1 MPTRQTASCY
11 QKSLF
16 SVPPLPTGYS
26 ATPSDLFI
34 SPVGIEDVDKALFN
48 LFNKEIGFQVSGD
61 DVDGA
66 KKLSVVFQAGE
77 KWALMKKLRSMRD
90 RNGSLKLPIM
100 SVLRTSVVQ
109 DMSTDINGRGINQ
122 QTGEL
127 VVKRR
132 LDKSDR
138 AYQNSINRLG
148 LQHQSNIA
156 SSEGVDVVS
165 ETLGTSSDDE
175 IVGDDNSPVLVEE
188 SNSVPATSRSVSD
201 LLLTDTDVASGALLK
216 SNKTNN
222 IFEIIVL
229 PSPQFFTATY
239 EVTFWAQYTTHMNQL
254 LGQLMGSFLPQGNAW
269 RIDTPAGYWFVAVVD
284 NNSYSSKE
292 NADDFSAEERVIKY
306 EFTVTIK
313 GYSFAPRE
321 TGQPIPV
328 RRYVSAP
335 QVSFEIS
342 TSNLTQ
348 SLINS
353 GVVSSITSH
362 ATGTGLISVS
372 GTPNGNYR
380 LRVKIVSN
388 LIGSAA
394 YVTSGNVAVQI
405 SLNGGV
411 TFGQQILVPVS
422 GIMSLTKISG
432 AVPTNTG
439 LVLTFTTS
447 TTTFLFADYYV
458 ATCQA
463 PLYGS
468 GTTDIVDPFLG
479 ADDPTLPMSKNANKR
494 PDHRFDGN
502 TLLYKNPGMAEID
515 PSPQD
520 PALSTV
526 PRGVPI
532 ARYQKV
538 SSINEKGQQVIRY
551 VKVRSVNKFTGESV
565 IAIGDASLGGV
576 SILLDE

>member
-1 MPTRQTASCY
+1 MPTRQTASLY

-48 LFNKEIGFQVSGD
+48 LFDKEIGFQVSGD

-77 KWALMKKLRSMRD
+77 KWALLKKLRSMRD

-109 DMSTDINGRGINQ
+109 DLATDVNGRGINQ

-138 AYQNSINRLG
+138 TYQNSINRLG
-148 LQHQSNIA
+148 IQHQSN
-156 SSEGVDVVS
+156 VVS
-165 ETLGTSSDDE
+165 TDVNALPMTSKN
-175 IVGDDNSPVLVEE
+175 I
-188 SNSVPATSRSVSD
+188 SD
-201 LLLTDTDVASGALLK
+201 LLLSDPDVVAGALLK

-269 RIDTPAGYWFVAVVD
+269 RIDTPTGYWFIAVVD

-292 NADDFSAEERVIKY
+292 NADDFSNEERVIKY
-306 EFTVTIK
+306 EFIVTIK

-321 TGQPIPV
+321 PGQPIPV

-335 QVSFEIS
+335 QVSFEVS
-342 TSNLTQ
+342 TNEAS
-348 SLINS
+348 
-353 GVVSSITSH
+353 
-362 ATGTGLISVS
+362 
-372 GTPNGNYR
+372 TP
-380 LRVKIVSN
+380 
-388 LIGSAA
+388 
-394 YVTSGNVAVQI
+394 
-405 SLNGGV
+405 
-411 TFGQQILVPVS
+411 S
-422 GIMSLTKISG
+422 GII
-432 AVPTNTG
+432 
-439 LVLTFTTS
+439 
-447 TTTFLFADYYV
+447 
-458 ATCQA
+458 
-463 PLYGS
+463 
-468 GTTDIVDPFLG
+468 DPFLG
-479 ADDPTLPMSKNANKR
+479 ADDPTLPMNKNVNKR
-494 PDHRFDGN
+494 VDQRFDGN
-502 TLLYKNPGMAEID
+502 TLLYKNPGFAEED
-515 PSPQD
+515 ASPQD
-520 PALSTV
+520 PALLTI
-526 PRGVPI
+526 PRGVPV
-532 ARYQKV
+532 ARYKKV
-538 SSINEKGQQVIRY
+538 TTINGKGQPITRY
-551 VKVRSVNKFTGESV
+551 VKVHSVNKFTGESV
-565 IAIGDASLGGV
+565 IAIGDASLGSV
-576 SILLDE
+576 SLLLDE

>member
-1 MPTRQTASCY
+1 V
-11 QKSLF
+11 F

-26 ATPSDLFI
+26 ATTSDLFI
-34 SPVGIEDVDKALFN
+34 SPVGIEDVDKALFD
-48 LFNKEIGFQVSGD
+48 LFDGEIGFQVSGD
-61 DVDGA
+61 DVDGS

-77 KWALMKKLRSMRD
+77 KWALLKRLRSMRD

-109 DMSTDINGRGINQ
+109 DFSADINGRGINQ

-127 VVKRR
+127 IVKRR

-148 LQHQSNIA
+148 LQHQQNVVSNND
-156 SSEGVDVVS
+156 VDVVS
-165 ETLGTSSDDE
+165 ETLGTNSDDE
-175 IVGDDNSPVLVEE
+175 IVGDDNSTVLVEE
-188 SNSVPATSRSVSD
+188 SNSVPATSRSISD
-201 LLLTDTDVASGALLK
+201 LLLTDTDVANGALLK

-222 IFEIIVL
+222 IFEVIVL

-321 TGQPIPV
+321 PGQPIPV

-342 TSNLTQ
+342 TSE
-348 SLINS
+348 
-353 GVVSSITSH
+353 VSSP
-362 ATGTGLISVS
+362 TGI
-372 GTPNGNYR
+372 
-380 LRVKIVSN
+380 I
-388 LIGSAA
+388 
-394 YVTSGNVAVQI
+394 
-405 SLNGGV
+405 
-411 TFGQQILVPVS
+411 
-422 GIMSLTKISG
+422 
-432 AVPTNTG
+432 
-439 LVLTFTTS
+439 
-447 TTTFLFADYYV
+447 
-458 ATCQA
+458 
-463 PLYGS
+463 
-468 GTTDIVDPFLG
+468 DPFLG

-494 PDHRFDGN
+494 PDQRFDGN

-515 PSPQD
+515 LSQQD

-526 PRGVPI
+526 PRGVPV

-565 IAIGDASLGGV
+565 IAIGDASLGGI